1 MASRRLLKK
10 QINGLLGDVIEEH
23 YNALINN
30 KGENEKQIEALV
42 DECADLADELIAKVN
57 SAKKLKS
64 RAEVKKQF
72 SEVKEKLGDNLA
84 GFIEK
89 LDSI

>member
-1 MASRRLLKK
+1 M
-10 QINGLLGDVIEEH
+10 GDVIEEH

-72 SEVKEKLGDNLA
+72 SEIKEKLGDNLA